1 MRTEKIGLRK
11 NFYSVEKSLEL
22 TMAEVS
28 ADMETKPLNTF
39 FLNADYSY
47 QKRRGLSTEES
58 KKARREAWRSLDL
71 ERMGLV
77 RRKP

>member
-47 QKRRGLSTEES
+47 QK
-58 KKARREAWRSLDL
+58 
-71 ERMGLV
+71 
-77 RRKP
+77 